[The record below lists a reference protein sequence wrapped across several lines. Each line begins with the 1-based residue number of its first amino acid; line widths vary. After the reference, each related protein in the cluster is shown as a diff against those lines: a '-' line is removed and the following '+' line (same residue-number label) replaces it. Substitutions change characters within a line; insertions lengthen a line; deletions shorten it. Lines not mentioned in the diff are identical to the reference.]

1 MRTTSI
7 VLSLFFAVTISVA
20 RAEWRLD
27 AETGVVYDSNLSK
40 SDRESDEEA
49 DVAWETNVRL
59 AQGLQLTRDLRA
71 NIAADLRGNVQGKY
85 DAFNEIGAGVLA
97 NLRYRFGLGRTAP
110 WILLENRFGYDRFHE
125 TERSGWDEQID
136 FRGGIAVTE
145 RVALEAGYA
154 FENFAVPDNF
164 FDVQSHRADFRVI
177 ADITSSLQIALGYIY
192 REGDVISYAVPP
204 RPEIA
209 AIAVEREEVTTFGTN
224 PLYTAY
230 KLPGRTHSLSVS
242 VAYVLTKHASV
253 QVGYE
258 YAVTSHDP
266 LRYENHIVEAKVAI
280 SY

>member
-1 MRTTSI
+1 MRTKRI
-7 VLSLFFAVTISVA
+7 VLGIFLAATVSVA

-40 SDRESDEEA
+40 SDRESDQQA
-49 DVAWETNVRL
+49 DVAWRTNISL

-71 NIAADLRGNVQGKY
+71 NVAADLRGNVQGEY
-85 DAFNEIGAGVLA
+85 DAFNEIGAGVVA
-97 NLRYRFGLGRTAP
+97 NLRYRFGLGHTAP

-125 TERSGWDEQID
+125 TERSGWDELIG

-154 FENFAVPDNF
+154 FENFVVPDNF

-177 ADITSSLQIALGYIY
+177 ADVTSSLQIALGYIY

-230 KLPGRTHSLSVS
+230 KLPGRTHALSVS
-242 VAYVLTKHASV
+242 VAYVLTKHASI

>member
-1 MRTTSI
+1 MRTERI
-7 VLSLFFAVTISVA
+7 VLGIFLAATVSVA

-40 SDRESDEEA
+40 SDRESDQQA
-49 DVAWETNVRL
+49 DVAWRTNISL

-71 NIAADLRGNVQGKY
+71 NVAADLRGNVQGEY
-85 DAFNEIGAGVLA
+85 DAFNEIGAGVVA
-97 NLRYRFGLGRTAP
+97 NLRYRFGLGHTAP

-125 TERSGWDEQID
+125 TERSGWDELIG

-154 FENFAVPDNF
+154 FENVAVPDNF

-177 ADITSSLQIALGYIY
+177 ADVTSSLQIALGYIY

-230 KLPGRTHSLSVS
+230 KLPGRTHALSVS